1 MDWNAAIER
10 NREALKRIVALLFAF
25 AALADCAGTR
35 PRPIRIVVLW
45 LLRAVESI
53 AWDFVI
59 AVAEESGVYP
69 DFAVLP
75 NAHDPD
81 AYDIADDAGRLA
93 RSFTA
98 LANLLADL
106 MRRSPPPLAHGR
118 TSGPADHLMQV
129 LCNLASSPRALER
142 PQPDTS

>member
-1 MDWNAAIER
+1 MDGNAAIER
-10 NREALKRIVALLFAF
+10 NREALKRIVALLLAF

-35 PRPIRIVVLW
+35 SRPIRVVVLW

-69 DFAVLP
+69 DFAVM
-75 NAHDPD
+75 PD
-81 AYDIADDAGRLA
+81 AHDIADDAGRLA

-98 LANLLADL
+98 LADLLAEL
-106 MRRSPPPLAHGR
+106 TRRSPPPLAHGR
-118 TSGPADHLMQV
+118 ISGPADHLMQV
-129 LCNLASSPRALER
+129 LWTPACSPGALEW
-142 PQPDTS
+142 PQSDTS